1 MWWRVT
7 DGSHRVLQSLP
18 THFTGRLRRKW
29 RKVRTSQQ
37 IEYLW
42 SLDCWFSKTFLCVC
56 FCVCVVTFAL
66 QALAE
71 EALQQAFA
79 ELADGGTG
87 VGVDGE
93 SVGDFH
99 PTQDH
104 LLHPDGPAAQQG
116 VALHG
121 AQKRALQRGGE
132 QKQKC
137 EEEIGFIFL
146 FMLRFPNREQ
156 TDQ

>member
-1 MWWRVT
+1 M
-7 DGSHRVLQSLP
+7 
-18 THFTGRLRRKW
+18 
-29 RKVRTSQQ
+29 
-37 IEYLW
+37 
-42 SLDCWFSKTFLCVC
+42 CVCLC

-99 PTQDH
+99 SAQDH
-104 LLHPDGPAAQQG
+104 LLHPDGPAAQ
-116 VALHG
+116 
-121 AQKRALQRGGE
+121 
-132 QKQKC
+132 
-137 EEEIGFIFL
+137 
-146 FMLRFPNREQ
+146 
-156 TDQ
+156 